1 MSKIAIIT
9 DTDASLPA
17 SLAAQYEIHQV
28 PILINFDD
36 SSYSTGV
43 DIDDRKLFEH
53 IDKLGKLPT
62 TAAPAP
68 GVFASAYQAAF
79 EASAESVV
87 CICVSSKVSA
97 TYGSAVTACNDFPAQ
112 QVTVVDSLSL
122 SMGQG
127 FMVLAAAEAAAAG
140 ANHDEVAARA
150 RSVGERLHVFGS
162 LSTLKYLAMSGR
174 VGKVA
179 AAMGNMFNIRPIL
192 SVQDGKLELLER
204 VRTRKQSVARL
215 VELIQEAEDGKQ
227 LEQIAFIHVNNLEDV
242 TYFET
247 QLRASLSLS
256 KDTLTVEFTPGLSV
270 HTGSGMIGVAFVT
283 GE

>member
-17 SLAAQYEIHQV
+17 SLAARYKISQV

-36 SSYSTGV
+36 RSYSAV
-43 DIDDRKLFEH
+43 IDIDDRKLFER

-68 GVFASAYQAAF
+68 GAFASAYQAAF
-79 EASAESVV
+79 DAGAEAVV
-87 CICVSSKVSA
+87 CICVSSEISA
-97 TYGSAVTACNDFPAQ
+97 TYNSAVTACNELSGQ
-112 QVTVVDSLSL
+112 KITVIDSLSL

-140 ANHDEVAARA
+140 SDHDEVVARA
-150 RSVGERLHVFGS
+150 RSVGDRLHVFGS

-179 AAMGNMFNIRPIL
+179 AVMGNMFNIRPIL
-192 SVQDGKLELLER
+192 TVQGGKLELLER
-204 VRTRKQSVARL
+204 VRTRRQSVARL
-215 VELIQEAEDGKQ
+215 VELVGEVLDGKQ
-227 LEQIAFIHVNNLEDV
+227 PERISFTHVNNLKDV
-242 TYFET
+242 AYFEE
-247 QLRASLSLS
+247 QLRASLPLPEE
-256 KDTLTVEFTPGLSV
+256 TLTTEFTPGLSV
-270 HTGSGMIGVAFVT
+270 HTGSGMIGAAILK